1 MMILRLISQNHLRT
15 ADTSRKK
22 RGTLKL
28 TSVQPIESIVVRIF
42 YQILRKQTWERL
54 QLLYKYK
61 YKCKMMH

>member
-42 YQILRKQTWERL
+42 FSNIKKADKGKITTVI
-54 QLLYKYK
+54 
-61 YKCKMMH
+61 